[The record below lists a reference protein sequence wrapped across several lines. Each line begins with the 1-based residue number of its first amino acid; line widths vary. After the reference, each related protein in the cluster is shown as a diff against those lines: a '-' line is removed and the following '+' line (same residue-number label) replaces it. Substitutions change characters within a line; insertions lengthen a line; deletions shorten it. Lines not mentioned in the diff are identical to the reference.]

1 MLRRGGN
8 EPLYWSIAEL
18 RAAFAAGS
26 MSCRDVTDRS
36 IARLRRFDPDLHAFI
51 CTLEE
56 TAKRQAHVADKA
68 YKKGV
73 AGPLAGIPISIKDT
87 FDVAGVV
94 STCGSLAYRANV
106 AERDSDVVR
115 RLRSAGAVFIGKTNT
130 AEFGQS
136 ATTDNKLG
144 DECRNPWDL
153 SRTSGGSS
161 GGAAASVGAGIATI
175 GLGADGGGSLRIP
188 AAFCGLVGFK
198 PTFGAIADENGF
210 PAMSDFCCPGPISR
224 CIADVRIVSSVLM
237 EKTLLRQKVNRRL
250 RIAWCRRPD
259 GRPVDPGLAA
269 TLDQAVKRL
278 SVLGH
283 NIEEIDLPTSGW
295 NDVFGPLVLEEEGRL
310 RGQLL
315 ESHLADLTDYERA
328 TLEAARSL
336 RPDVVA
342 AARLQHKSFVSR
354 MDDFFNTFDLIITPS
369 TATTA
374 FPVGRRPEQID
385 GDKVGPLWGAFP
397 FTAAFNVAGTPA
409 VSLPCGL
416 SEGMPVG
423 MQLVCGRGR
432 DAQLLDIA
440 EEIEEVLSFDMS
452 PLIARYVLG
461 QPAETFA

>member
-1 MLRRGGN
+1 MLERGGD
-8 EPLYWSIAEL
+8 EPLYWPTSRL
-18 RAAFAAGS
+18 RAAFATGA
-26 MSCRDVTDRS
+26 MSCQEITNRS

-51 CTLEE
+51 CALEE
-56 TAKRQAHVADKA
+56 VAKRQARAADEDYKA
-68 YKKGV
+68 GV

-106 AERDSDVVR
+106 AAEDSGVVR

-144 DECRNPWDL
+144 EECRNPWDL

-161 GGAAASVGAGIATI
+161 GGAAASVGAGIVTV

-198 PTFGAIADENGF
+198 PTFGAVRDENGF
-210 PAMSDFCCPGPISR
+210 PAMSDFCCAGPISR
-224 CIADVRIVSSVLM
+224 CIADARIVLSVLM
-237 EKTLLRQKVNRRL
+237 EKALPRQKTARRL

-259 GRPVDPGLAA
+259 DRPVDPSLAA
-269 TLDQAVKRL
+269 TVDQAVKRL

-283 NIEEIDLPTSGW
+283 DIEEVDLPTAGW

-315 ESHLADLTDYERA
+315 ESHLENLTDYERV
-328 TLEAARSL
+328 TLEAARTL
-336 RPDVVA
+336 RPNIVE
-342 AARLQHKSFVSR
+342 AARLQHKAFVSR
-354 MDDFFNTFDLIITPS
+354 MDDFFNTFDLIIAPA

-385 GDKVGPLWGAFP
+385 GDRVGPLWGAFP

-440 EEIEEVLSFDMS
+440 EDIEEVLSFDMS
-452 PLIARYVLG
+452 ALMARYALG
-461 QPAETFA
+461 QPVETFA